1 MFTKV
6 NYKTL
11 LFNLILVTSFSISV
25 NTFVG
30 IQNINIIFYL
40 IFHLSF
46 IYFLFYHY
54 HYLFYLLAFVYGVMF
69 DIFLLN
75 SIGAHLISFITL
87 ISLYVFVKKYLFLL
101 SPFQISITIFIT
113 LIITIFIEML
123 IAYFFNNINISF
135 SNLFRYFLISAIIF
149 IPSIYILNNL
159 DK

>member
-1 MFTKV
+1 MFTQV
-6 NYKTL
+6 NYLTL

-30 IQNINIIFYL
+30 IQNINIIFYI

-54 HYLFYLLAFVYGVMF
+54 HYLFYLLAFVYGVLF

-75 SIGAHLISFITL
+75 SIGAHLISFIIL

-101 SPFQISITIFIT
+101 SSFQISITIFIT
-113 LIITIFIEML
+113 LISTIFLEML
-123 IAYFFNNINISF
+123 IAYF
-135 SNLFRYFLISAIIF
+135 LIILILRFQIYLDIF
-149 IPSIYILNNL
+149 
-159 DK
+159 

>member
-1 MFTKV
+1 MFTQV
-6 NYKTL
+6 NYLTL

-30 IQNINIIFYL
+30 IQNINIIFYI

-54 HYLFYLLAFVYGVMF
+54 HYLFYLLAFVYGVLF

-75 SIGAHLISFITL
+75 SIGAHLISFIIL

-101 SPFQISITIFIT
+101 SSFQISITIFIT
-113 LIITIFIEML
+113 LIGTIFIEML
-123 IAYFFNNINISF
+123 IAYFFNNINITF
-135 SNLFRYFLISAIIF
+135 SNLFRYFFISAIIF

-159 DK
+159 DR

>member
-1 MFTKV
+1 MFTQV
-6 NYKTL
+6 NYLTL
-11 LFNLILVTSFSISV
+11 LFNFILVTSFSISV

-30 IQNINIIFYL
+30 IQNINIIFYI

-54 HYLFYLLAFVYGVMF
+54 HYLFYLLAFVYGVLF

-75 SIGAHLISFITL
+75 SIGAHLISFIIL

-101 SPFQISITIFIT
+101 SSFQISITIFIT
-113 LIITIFIEML
+113 LIGTIFIEML
-123 IAYFFNNINISF
+123 IAYFFNNINITF
-135 SNLFRYFLISAIIF
+135 SNLFRYFFISAIIF

-159 DK
+159 DR

>member
-6 NYKTL
+6 NYLTL

-30 IQNINIIFYL
+30 IQNINIIFYI

-101 SPFQISITIFIT
+101 SSFQISITIFIT
-113 LIITIFIEML
+113 LIGTIFIEML
-123 IAYFFNNINISF
+123 IAYFFNNINITF

-159 DK
+159 DR